1 MILEKR
7 LGHITKVPLAEQP
20 HRVEM
25 ERVIHA
31 QAPSADV
38 LLTTLGGTGASGV
51 AFDITMPS
59 VLRADG
65 TAAPGTRKRVAGGK
79 HTYHQGAVGLAA
91 CKRKAKDYAALKQAN
106 YAFVPIA
113 FEMSSGRLADVSQ
126 QGLRRVLREQGAT
139 EEMVRSVFAGL
150 AAAVVSSQGQYVNQR
165 VAIHLSQQQA
175 RSGESRHSD
184 DRGFMVLRGA
194 GGSRKGHRLNRK

>member
-1 MILEKR
+1 MHEGRYTAPGAVGRRVAHVVHGGGAKDQRHDAVALALANQLRRVVQAKKGVIMEKR

-91 CKRKAKDYAALKQAN
+91 CKRKA
-106 YAFVPIA
+106 
-113 FEMSSGRLADVSQ
+113 
-126 QGLRRVLREQGAT
+126 
-139 EEMVRSVFAGL
+139 
-150 AAAVVSSQGQYVNQR
+150 
-165 VAIHLSQQQA
+165 
-175 RSGESRHSD
+175 
-184 DRGFMVLRGA
+184 
-194 GGSRKGHRLNRK
+194 